1 MATAPSPPTVTP
13 LRGVDF
19 HCRSTFFSHVFDGY
33 YDGTH
38 YSYLWSAA
46 LEAIALQWLDEE
58 GGLSRANGQ
67 RLRDAVLSR
76 GGVVDPI
83 ALRSITGREPSV
95 GPCSNGAAWR
105 VNRGDRAGPGP
116 ARRSRPAGR
125 PRPDG

>member
-83 ALRSITGREPSV
+83 ARPPLHHRPRTVGRP
-95 GPCSNGAAWR
+95 
-105 VNRGDRAGPGP
+105 P
-116 ARRSRPAGR
+116 ARTA
-125 PRPDG
+125 RPDGLTVATEPGPVRPDVLGRPVA